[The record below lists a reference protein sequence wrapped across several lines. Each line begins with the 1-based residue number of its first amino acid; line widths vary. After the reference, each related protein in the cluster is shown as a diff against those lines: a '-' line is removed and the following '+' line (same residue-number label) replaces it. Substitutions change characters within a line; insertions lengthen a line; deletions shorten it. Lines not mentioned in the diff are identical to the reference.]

1 MDEFNRN
8 TDAKYK
14 QELSVIDTDIKKLES
29 DRNILVQRQK
39 EAEQEYI
46 DQMQGRAGNAG
57 YGPRAK
63 QLEMLKN
70 EKQKEVDAY
79 DASHGAEIAA
89 LKNRREQKLAAWEHD
104 RNQVNKKQAEN
115 LDGLLERISIAHD
128 IGYWLGIALTFIFLS
143 IEMGPI
149 FFKMMMNKGVYDY
162 LQENYN
168 YRVYVQNGIVKEE
181 MIFEGRNGM
190 KLMEKI
196 NYLEVEQ
203 DRKEKQE
210 KIKAQDELSKKVIG
224 IWSQQKSKEIDA
236 DASRFYTEDKGN
248 IPGA

>member
-1 MDEFNRN
+1 
-8 TDAKYK
+8 
-14 QELSVIDTDIKKLES
+14 
-29 DRNILVQRQK
+29 
-39 EAEQEYI
+39 
-46 DQMQGRAGNAG
+46 
-57 YGPRAK
+57 
-63 QLEMLKN
+63 
-70 EKQKEVDAY
+70 
-79 DASHGAEIAA
+79 
-89 LKNRREQKLAAWEHD
+89 
-104 RNQVNKKQAEN
+104 
-115 LDGLLERISIAHD
+115 
-128 IGYWLGIALTFIFLS
+128 
-143 IEMGPI
+143 
-149 FFKMMMNKGVYDY
+149 
-162 LQENYN
+162 
-168 YRVYVQNGIVKEE
+168 VYVQNGIVKEE